1 MARFVKIKTVV
12 VGEAGAGKT
21 NLIEH
26 LTRRR
31 FDPARLATRHFER
44 ASMWMEMGTSGD
56 VAIVDLWDTAGQESS
71 RHLVPTFYQGSHI
84 CLIVYDVCNR
94 HSFSSV
100 SWWLHAYLDHRPPG
114 VTKFSRPNVALIGTQ
129 SDIRHLREVTSYEGT
144 AMAQSLGIPYFGENS
159 SVEQQKCSDVDHI
172 IAQMTQA
179 TFRTLDAEQ
188 KFATAEAER
197 KAKEAR
203 DSFVELQLDDELP
216 IVPTPKAE
224 RLATVALHAGVEDDI
239 IDALLGETKPLPRR
253 KEGCG
258 CTLC

>member
-1 MARFVKIKTVV
+1 MSRFVKIKTVV

-44 ASMWMEMGTSGD
+44 AQMWLEMGTSGD
-56 VAIVDLWDTAGQESS
+56 VAIVDLWDTAGQETS
-71 RHLVPTFYQGSHI
+71 RHLVPTFYKGSHI
-84 CLIVYDVCNR
+84 CIIVYDVCNR

-100 SWWLHAYLDHRPPG
+100 AWWLHAYMDERPPG
-114 VTKFSRPNVALIGTQ
+114 ITKFTRPNVALIGTQ
-129 SDIRHLREVTSYEGT
+129 SDIRHLREVTSYEGR

-179 TFRTLDAEQ
+179 TFRILDTEQ
-188 KFATAEAER
+188 RAAAVEEER
-197 KAKEAR
+197 KAREVR
-203 DSFVELQLDDELP
+203 ESFVELPLGDDLATMPSLRAASDAKDDEDA
-216 IVPTPKAE
+216 IVVSLLTQPPTKTIPS
-224 RLATVALHAGVEDDI
+224 TCCTI
-239 IDALLGETKPLPRR
+239 I
-253 KEGCG
+253 
-258 CTLC
+258 

>member
-1 MARFVKIKTVV
+1 MSRFIKIKTVV

-44 ASMWMEMGTSGD
+44 ASMWLEMGTAGD
-56 VAIVDLWDTAGQESS
+56 VAIVDLWDTAGQETS
-71 RHLVPTFYQGSHI
+71 RHLMPTFYQGSHI

-100 SWWLHAYLDHRPPG
+100 SWWLHAYLDQRPPG
-114 VTKFSRPNVALIGTQ
+114 VTKFARPNVALIGTQ
-129 SDIRHLREVTSYEGT
+129 SDIRHLREVTSYEGR

-179 TFRTLDAEQ
+179 TFRTLDVEQ
-188 KFATAEAER
+188 RVAAAEAER
-197 KAKEAR
+197 KAREVR
-203 DSFVELQLDDELP
+203 ESFVDIRLDDEAP
-216 IVPTPKAE
+216 
-224 RLATVALHAGVEDDI
+224 VASSPHISRAAPADNDEDI
-239 IDALLGETKPLPRR
+239 IESLLGRDAEKA
-253 KEGCG
+253 GSAC
-258 CTLC
+258 CTLS